1 MKTGLHKIF
10 FVLLMLCTFNTLL
23 QAQQADS
30 SARDKTKI
38 RFKLGAFVNSRLNL
52 YGRTDSLK
60 SSGFYPS
67 AEIWLGDHF
76 YVSASPVFV
85 NNPVNSFEYAG
96 TIATAGLQF
105 YKQDQYIIGITATR
119 PIYKSGIALPQSALK
134 GQLSGSYSWLN
145 KIINVN
151 LGADLKFSDKTD
163 YGLNGGLDHLIRNEW
178 KDGSVF
184 VIDPSAYVYAGTQ
197 QFTKTYLSKT
207 PGVLIFPGTTQT
219 VSEDVKNFNV
229 LAYEFSV
236 PMVYSKGGWQLI
248 VNPAYIIPQNLITVE
263 GRPDITERGKEMFYI
278 TAGVKYSF

>member
-1 MKTGLHKIF
+1 MKTGIHKIF
-10 FVLLMLCTFNTLL
+10 FVLLMLCAFNTQL
-23 QAQQADS
+23 QAQLADS
-30 SARDKTKI
+30 SAGDKTKI
-38 RFKLGAFVNSRLNL
+38 HFKLGAFVNSRLNL

-85 NNPVNSFEYAG
+85 NNSINSFEYAG
-96 TIATAGLQF
+96 TIASAGFQF

-119 PIYKSGIALPQSALK
+119 PIYKTGIALPQSALK
-134 GQLSGSYSWLN
+134 GQVSGSYSWLN

-178 KDGSVF
+178 KDGSVL

-197 QFTKTYLSKT
+197 QFTKTYLNKT

-219 VSEDVKNFNV
+219 VSEDVKNFTV

-236 PMVYSKGGWQLI
+236 PMVYSKGGLQLI
-248 VNPAYIIPQNLITVE
+248 INPAYIIPQHLITVE

-278 TAGVKYSF
+278 TAGLRYSF